1 MWSPTQRS
9 QTRLSG
15 SSSQSWKAPRHHA
28 RFEPVHGRKRGQRLL
43 DLLRAGRPR
52 NGRKAIPAGYRA
64 RRDLAR
70 ERRRLRLPGRPCRR
84 CRRARPSLASVR
96 SRAPVRAASAKA
108 SPWATGSAMGCAGE
122 RSGAAKGRS
131 SSNGAGTRRSVGPD
145 PTPSPQ
151 KALSRVPRPCES
163 GVRPLIPNPTIS
175 GSRNARQRKI
185 LQPAAHSPTVAP
197 SCGARERGVCDEA
210 SRPLRFR
217 CLLSA
222 DDGLHASRSLELTC
236 FGRRRRSSQSQGL
249 NRFPD
254 PSPWPARFDPA

>member
-1 MWSPTQRS
+1 MWSPTQWS

-52 NGRKAIPAGYRA
+52 NGLKAFPAGYRA
-64 RRDLAR
+64 RGDLAR

-122 RSGAAKGRS
+122 RSGASKGRS
-131 SSNGAGTRRSVGPD
+131 SSNGAGTRRSAGPD

-151 KALSRVPRPCES
+151 KALSRVSRPCES
-163 GVRPLIPNPTIS
+163 GVRPLILNPTIS

-185 LQPAAHSPTVAP
+185 LQPTAHLPGSCAQLRSERAGRLRRSVPP
-197 SCGARERGVCDEA
+197 SALSLPLVGGRRA
-210 SRPLRFR
+210 SRLGKPRAHLLRPKKTIVSVSR
-217 CLLSA
+217 TEPVPGSVA
-222 DDGLHASRSLELTC
+222 VAS
-236 FGRRRRSSQSQGL
+236 QI
-249 NRFPD
+249 
-254 PSPWPARFDPA
+254 